1 MNNEQKIKELEIKI
15 DDLRSELDL
24 KDDNP
29 IESNRLR
36 REIQLLVKEL
46 EKEKGK
52 RIVSPDSAKDYFD
65 QMRKNLELESI
76 NYKNFFDL

>member
-1 MNNEQKIKELEIKI
+1 MKNEQKIKELEIKI

-24 KDDNP
+24 KDNNP